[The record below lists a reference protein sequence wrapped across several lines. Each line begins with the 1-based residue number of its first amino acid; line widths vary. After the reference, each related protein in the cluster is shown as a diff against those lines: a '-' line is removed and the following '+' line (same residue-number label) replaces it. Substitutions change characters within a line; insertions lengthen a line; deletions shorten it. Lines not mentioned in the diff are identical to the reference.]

1 MTARPETLAPAAP
14 RAARSR
20 PALAAAA
27 VVVVIAGLAVRLA
40 FDGAWTGPVGDAL
53 YAVLVFLGV
62 AFLLPRRS
70 PWVVGALA
78 LAVCAAIELFQ
89 LTGLPVAW
97 AEAFPPARLVFG
109 TTFTAAD
116 LGLYAVGVAA
126 ATAADALASRA
137 RHGSGL
143 AREPAGS

>member
-1 MTARPETLAPAAP
+1 MIGILI
-14 RAARSR
+14 
-20 PALAAAA
+20 
-27 VVVVIAGLAVRLA
+27 VVIAGLVVHYLLPAGQGTDIA
-40 FDGAWTGPVGDAL
+40 GDAL
-53 YAVLVFLGV
+53 YALAAYLV
-62 AFLLPRRS
+62 
-70 PWVVGALA
+70 VVALA
-78 LAVCAAIELFQ
+78 PRWHPVAVFGVSAAWCVAVELFQ

-143 AREPAGS
+143 ARGPAGS

>member
-1 MTARPETLAPAAP
+1 M
-14 RAARSR
+14 
-20 PALAAAA
+20 
-27 VVVVIAGLAVRLA
+27 VIAGLAVRLA

-53 YAVLVFLGV
+53 YAVLVFLG
-62 AFLLPRRS
+62 
-70 PWVVGALA
+70 
-78 LAVCAAIELFQ
+78 
-89 LTGLPVAW
+89 VAW

-143 AREPAGS
+143 ARGPAGS